1 MTVHVEA
8 LETPTNALM
17 MLGGRQVCNFA
28 GSAYLGISR
37 EPELIQPA
45 VDALHRYGARVHLT
59 PEFGVSVAP
68 HVEVE
73 RQAASFFGTTEALYI
88 SSGYLLGLAALTGLR
103 SQFDL
108 VLLDSSGHYNLRDG
122 AAASGAAVRTFAH
135 LDCNSLESELQRAH
149 REGLRAVVAVD
160 GMCPTFGS
168 IPRLDIY
175 AQLTEK
181 YGAWLFIDESHS
193 FGTLGATGRG
203 AAEEC
208 GLGPEQAL
216 RGGSLGKA
224 FCAAGAVFVGT
235 AQHITTLRL
244 TPCVRAASWGLVP
257 GAAMAAGSLRLVQ
270 ARPGLLDR
278 LRANVKYAKQGLRN
292 IGLDIPATA
301 APLATFVCGTADHM
315 HDLQQRLLE
324 QGIFLLHVRYVGTGP
339 DGVIRCS
346 FFADHTTEQI
356 DRLIAELRRFL

>member
-1 MTVHVEA
+1 MSVRVEA

-17 MLGGRQVCNFA
+17 LLGGRQICNFA

-68 HVEVE
+68 QVDVE
-73 RQAASFFGTTEALYI
+73 RQAANYFGTTDALYI

-108 VLLDSSGHYNLRDG
+108 VLLDSSGHYSLRDG
-122 AAASGAAVRTFAH
+122 AAASGAVVRTFAH
-135 LDCNSLESELQRAH
+135 LDCNSLEAELRRAH
-149 REGLRAVVAVD
+149 AEGLRAVVAVD

-175 AQLTEK
+175 AQLAEK

-208 GLGPEQAL
+208 GLRPEEAL

-224 FCAAGAVFVGT
+224 FCAAGAILVGT
-235 AQHITTLRL
+235 GQQITALRR
-244 TPCVRAASWGLVP
+244 TPCVRASSWGLVP
-257 GAAMAAGSLRLVQ
+257 GAAMAAASLRLVQ
-270 ARPGLLDR
+270 SRPALLDR
-278 LRANVKYAKQGLRN
+278 LRANVKYAKARLRD
-292 IGLDIPATA
+292 IGLDIPATT
-301 APLATFVCGTADHM
+301 APLATFVCGNAEHM
-315 HDLQQRLLE
+315 HELQQRLLE
-324 QGIFLLHVRYVGTGP
+324 RGIFVLHARYVGTGP

-346 FFADHTTEQI
+346 FFADHTAEQI
-356 DRLIAELRRFL
+356 DRLVAELRPLI